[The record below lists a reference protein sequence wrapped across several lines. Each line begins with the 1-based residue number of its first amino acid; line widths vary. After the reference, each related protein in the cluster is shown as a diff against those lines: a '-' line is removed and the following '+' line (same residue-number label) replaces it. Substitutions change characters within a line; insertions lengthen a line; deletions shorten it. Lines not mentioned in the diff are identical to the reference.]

1 MSLQRIYLNDDWY
14 FSKEG
19 EKKREKVRL
28 PHTNK
33 VLPFNYFSE
42 QEYQFVSVYE
52 KKINIPEELKGKCL
66 FLTFEGAAHKAEVF
80 VNGKLCATHEC
91 GYTAFDVDIKDLVN
105 YGEDNEIKVVL
116 DSRESLNVPPFG
128 HVIDY
133 LTYGGLYREAYI
145 DVKNETYIKDV
156 FVKTID
162 NTMPWRNIETDIT
175 VGGKN
180 ISGKFVGLEIYEEN
194 NDTPIIQ
201 TDFYKMEGNTFKI
214 PLSSSKLEDWN
225 IDNPILYKAKVIL
238 AEENK
243 DINNEETESIETENN
258 TNSQNV
264 LDTYETF
271 FGVRMAVFKKD
282 GFYLN
287 GKKIKIRGL
296 NRHQSYPY
304 VGYAMPKSVQEH
316 DAKVLKEELGLNAV
330 RTSHYPQSKYF
341 LNACDRLG
349 LLVFTE
355 APGWQH
361 IGDDAWKNQHL
372 ENVADMVKQYR
383 NHPSIVLWGVRINE
397 SQDDNKLYKE
407 ANRIAHELDDSR
419 QTSGVRFIQ
428 MSSLLEDVYAFND
441 FSHTGNN
448 PGLTK
453 KFKVTPKVWKPYLV
467 SEFNGHMFPTKSFDC
482 EEHRLSHALRHA
494 NVLNDMYVEDNGIS
508 GCFGWCMAD
517 YNTHKDFGSGDKICY
532 HGVLDMFRNHK
543 LAAAVYESQQDDHP
557 VLEVSSSMDIGE
569 HPAGCIGDIYVFTN
583 ADYINMYKNGDFVR
597 KFEPD
602 TEKYGN
608 LPHPPIKVDD
618 FIGGLLVE
626 KEGISEKSSDKIKKA
641 VKGYMNNGFS
651 GVFTPENIAGLGSAM
666 ITEKIS
672 VKDGFDLFYK
682 YVGNWG
688 SDVTVYTFEAVKDG
702 KVVKTVTKAPVN
714 EIELKVD
721 VDHTELVEDTTYD
734 VACINIALQSKD
746 GNVLTYSNDPIVFN
760 ASGNI
765 ELIGPEIVPLRG
777 GYTGTYVKTKGKKG
791 KGKLTITHE
800 RLDPIV
806 IDFGVTKK

>member
-1 MSLQRIYLNDDWY
+1 MSLDRIYLNNDWY

-42 QEYQFVSVYE
+42 QEYQFVSYYE
-52 KKINIPEELKGKCL
+52 KKINLPEELSGKCL
-66 FLTFEGAAHKAEVF
+66 FLTFEGAAHRAEVY
-80 VNGKLCATHEC
+80 VNGKLVTTHEC
-91 GYTAFDVDIKDLVN
+91 GYTAFSADISKAVN
-105 YGEDNEIKVVL
+105 LGEDNEIKVVL

-145 DVKNETYIKDV
+145 DVKNETYIEDV
-156 FVKTID
+156 FVKTVD
-162 NTMPWRNIETDIT
+162 NTMPWRNIEADIT
-175 VGGKN
+175 AGGKYN
-180 ISGKFVGLEIYEEN
+180 MNKLVGLQIFEEGN
-194 NDTPIIQ
+194 EEPIIE
-201 TDFYKMEGNTFKI
+201 TDFYNMEGNTFKI
-214 PLSSSKLEDWN
+214 PLSSSKLQDWN
-225 IDNPILYKAKVIL
+225 LDNPVMYKAKVIL
-238 AEENK
+238 K
-243 DINNEETESIETENN
+243 DNED
-258 TNSQNV
+258 V
-264 LDTYETF
+264 LDTEEVY
-271 FGVRMAVFKKD
+271 FGVRMAQFRRD

-296 NRHQSYPY
+296 NRHQAYPY
-304 VGYAMPKSVQEH
+304 VGYAMPRSVQEH

-341 LNACDRLG
+341 LDACDRMG

-361 IGDDAWKNQHL
+361 IGDAAWKKQHL
-372 ENVADMVKQYR
+372 TNVADMVKQYR
-383 NHPSIVLWGVRINE
+383 NHPSIVLWGVRVNE
-397 SQDDNKLYKE
+397 SQDDNELYKE

-428 MSSLLEDVYAFND
+428 MSNLLEDVYAFND

-494 NVLNDMYVEDNGIS
+494 NVLNDMYAEDNGIS

-543 LAAAVYESQQDDHP
+543 LAAAVYESQQDEHP
-557 VLEVSSSMDIGE
+557 VLEISSSMDIGE
-569 HPAGCIGDIYVFTN
+569 HPAGCLGDVYIFTN
-583 ADYINMYKNGDFVR
+583 ADYVNMYKNGDFVR

-618 FIGGLLVE
+618 LIGCLLVE
-626 KEGISEKSSDKIKKA
+626 KEGISEKSSEKIKKA
-641 VKGYMNNGFS
+641 VKGYMNEGFA

-666 ITEKIS
+666 VAEKLT
-672 VKDGFDLFYK
+672 VQKGFDLFYK

-714 EIELKVD
+714 DIELRVT
-721 VDHTELVEDTTYD
+721 VDHTDLVEDTTYD
-734 VACINIALQSKD
+734 VATVNVALVSKD
-746 GNVLTYSNDPIVFN
+746 GNVLTFSNDPIVFN
-760 ASGNI
+760 ASGSI

-777 GYTGTYVKTKGKKG
+777 GYTGTFVKTKGKKG

-800 RLDPIV
+800 RLAPIV
-806 IDFGVTKK
+806 IDFGVTK

>member
-1 MSLQRIYLNDDWY
+1 MSLDRIYLNNDWY

-42 QEYQFVSVYE
+42 QEYQFVSYYE
-52 KKINIPEELKGKCL
+52 KKINLPEELSGKCL
-66 FLTFEGAAHKAEVF
+66 FLTFEGAAHKAEVY
-80 VNGKLCATHEC
+80 VNGKLVTTHEC
-91 GYTAFDVDIKDLVN
+91 GYTAFSVDISKAVN
-105 YGEDNEIKVVL
+105 LGEDNEIKVVL

-145 DVKNETYIKDV
+145 DVKNETYIEDV
-156 FVKTID
+156 FVKTVD
-162 NTMPWRNIETDIT
+162 NTMPWRNIEADIT
-175 VGGKN
+175 A
-180 ISGKFVGLEIYEEN
+180 SGKYNMNKLIGLQIFEEGN
-194 NDTPIIQ
+194 EDPIIE
-201 TDFYKMEGNTFKI
+201 TDFYNMEGNTFKI
-214 PLSSSKLEDWN
+214 PLSSSKLQDWN
-225 IDNPILYKAKVIL
+225 LDNPVMYRAKVIL
-238 AEENK
+238 K
-243 DINNEETESIETENN
+243 DNEDI
-258 TNSQNV
+258 
-264 LDTYETF
+264 LDTEEVF
-271 FGVRMAVFKKD
+271 FGVRMAQFRRD

-287 GKKIKIRGL
+287 GRKIKIRGL
-296 NRHQSYPY
+296 NRHQAYPY
-304 VGYAMPKSVQEH
+304 VGYAMPRSVQEH

-341 LNACDRLG
+341 LDACDRMG

-361 IGDDAWKNQHL
+361 IGDAAWKKQHL
-372 ENVADMVKQYR
+372 TNVADMVKQYR
-383 NHPSIVLWGVRINE
+383 NHPSIVLWGVRVNE
-397 SQDDNKLYKE
+397 SQDDNELYKE

-428 MSSLLEDVYAFND
+428 MSNLLEDVYAFND

-494 NVLNDMYVEDNGIS
+494 NVLNDMYAEDNGIS

-543 LAAAVYESQQDDHP
+543 LAAAVYESQQDEHP
-557 VLEVSSSMDIGE
+557 VLEISSSMDIGE
-569 HPAGCIGDIYVFTN
+569 HPAGCLGDVYIFTN
-583 ADYINMYKNGDFVR
+583 ADYVNMYKNGDFVR

-618 FIGGLLVE
+618 LIGCLLVE
-626 KEGISEKSSDKIKKA
+626 KEGISEKSSEKIKKA
-641 VKGYMNNGFS
+641 VKGYMNEGFA

-666 ITEKIS
+666 VAEKLT
-672 VKDGFDLFYK
+672 VQKGFDLFYK

-714 EIELKVD
+714 DIELRVT
-721 VDHTELVEDTTYD
+721 VDHTDLVEDTTYD
-734 VACINIALQSKD
+734 VATVNVALVSKD
-746 GNVLTYSNDPIVFN
+746 GNILTFSNDPIVFN
-760 ASGNI
+760 ASGSI

-777 GYTGTYVKTKGKKG
+777 GYTGTFVKTKGKKG

-800 RLDPIV
+800 RLAPIV
-806 IDFGVTKK
+806 IDFGVTKNER